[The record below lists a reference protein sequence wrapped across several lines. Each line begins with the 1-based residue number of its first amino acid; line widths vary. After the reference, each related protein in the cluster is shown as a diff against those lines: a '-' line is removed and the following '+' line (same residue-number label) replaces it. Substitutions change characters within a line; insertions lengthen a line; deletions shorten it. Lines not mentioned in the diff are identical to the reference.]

1 MAMTTT
7 TKLNAVNTMLS
18 AVGEA
23 PVNNLTSV
31 NADVRMA
38 ESILE
43 EVSREVQSQSW
54 YFNTEKDVQLIPDS
68 SGEIN
73 VPSPVVRVDLEG
85 ENVDADHD
93 VVLRGSR
100 LYNRKN
106 NSYIFT
112 STLKYTTVSLMEW
125 DYLPETAKRYIM
137 IRAARIY
144 QARLLGSS
152 TRAEAVEKRRD
163 EMEALIALRQL
174 EMDTADYSIFDNHDV
189 SKIID
194 RTAVINRVN
203 RG

>member
-18 AVGEA
+18 TVGEA
-23 PVNNLTSV
+23 PVNNLTTV

-38 ESILE
+38 ESILD
-43 EVSREVQSQSW
+43 EVSREVQSQGW

-73 VPSPVVRVDLEG
+73 VSSPVVRVDLEG
-85 ENVDADHD
+85 ENVDVDHD
-93 VVLRGSR
+93 VVLRGSK

-125 DYLPETAKRYIM
+125 DYLPEAAKRYIM
-137 IRAARIY
+137 IRAARVY
-144 QARLLGSS
+144 QDRLLGSEKIS
-152 TRAEAVEKRRD
+152 TFTRGD
-163 EMEALIALRQL
+163 EMAALVALRQL

-189 SKIID
+189 SRIID
-194 RTAVINRVN
+194 RTSVINRVN